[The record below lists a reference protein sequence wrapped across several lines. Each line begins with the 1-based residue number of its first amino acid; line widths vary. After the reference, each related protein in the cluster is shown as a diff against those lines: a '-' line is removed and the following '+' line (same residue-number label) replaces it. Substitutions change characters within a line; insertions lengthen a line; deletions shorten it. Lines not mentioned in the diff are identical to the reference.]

1 MISEREKV
9 EDFLNNTLDARFLSE
24 RCRDYYDHKQW
35 TEAERTK
42 LAARNQAP
50 IVVNRVKPKVEGL
63 LGMYGLRHTDPK
75 AYPRTQEHEET
86 AQAITDALRYVAD
99 NNDFESV
106 KTDVA
111 ENFFIEG
118 YGGAIVD
125 VRANGRGEIEIF
137 VEEIPWD
144 RIYFDP
150 HSRKKDF
157 SDARYMGIILW
168 MDESEVKEKFPE
180 VNLDELSTQ
189 EEIDE
194 ETFEDKP
201 KWAYADDKKR
211 RYRIA
216 LHFGIKDGMWHRSLF
231 SGDTYI
237 QEPEPSPFEDEF
249 GEPSNPIELVAAN
262 IDREN
267 NRYGEVAGFL
277 DQQDEI
283 NHRRSKGLHLLS
295 ERQTAARRGAIQDV
309 AALKRELAKPNGHV
323 EYDGEKGDFEV
334 LNTGDMAVAQF
345 NLYQDAKAE
354 LDAVSINAQLS
365 GERQQG
371 DLSGVAID
379 KLQGAGSLELN
390 RQYALLSK
398 WERRIYRQIWARVK
412 QFWNEEKWIRVT
424 DDMDTLRWVGFNT
437 PFTLQ
442 MVLEETIN
450 DEERQEIERQ
460 QAAQLFTQMM
470 QTNDPRL
477 QEVVE
482 VRNETTE
489 LDVDIILDQ
498 SFDVVNIQQEQ
509 FRMLAQ
515 FAQGSDIDIIEL
527 IELSEIRGK
536 EALIEKI
543 EQRRQAAAQAA
554 GNVAQLEAEGKQA
567 DNMQKMMSVQKTAAD
582 TELIAQEATQKQI
595 ENALLLEN
603 PPEQVSSVSV

>member
-1 MISEREKV
+1 MITEREKV

-35 TEAERTK
+35 TEAERSK
-42 LAARNQAP
+42 LLARNQAP

-86 AQAITDALRYVAD
+86 AHAVTDALRYVAD

-106 KTDVA
+106 KAEVA
-111 ENFFIEG
+111 ESFFIEG

-125 VRANGRGEIEIF
+125 VRLNGRDEVEIF

-157 SDARYMGIILW
+157 SDARYMGVILW
-168 MDESEVKEKFPE
+168 MDEDEVLEKFPD
-180 VNLDELSTQ
+180 VDIDELSTQ
-189 EEIDE
+189 EEIDD
-194 ETFEDKP
+194 ETFEDRP
-201 KWAYADDKKR
+201 QWAYSDDSKR

-216 LHFGIKDGMWHRSLF
+216 LHFGIKDGKWHRSLF
-231 SGDTYI
+231 SGDVYI
-237 QEPEPSPFEDEF
+237 KDPEPSPYLDEF
-249 GEPSNPIELVAAN
+249 GDPANPIELVSAN
-262 IDREN
+262 IDRDN

-295 ERQTAARRGAIQDV
+295 ERQTAGRRGAIQDV
-309 AALKRELAKPNGHV
+309 GALKRELAKPNGHV

-334 LNTGDMAVAQF
+334 LNTGDMAAAQF
-345 NLYQDAKAE
+345 SLYQDAKAE

-390 RQYALLSK
+390 RQYSLLSK
-398 WERRIYRQIWARVK
+398 WERRIYRQVWARVK
-412 QFWNEEKWIRVT
+412 QFWNDEKWIRVT

-437 PFTLQ
+437 PFTTQ
-442 MVLEETIN
+442 MVLEEVIN
-450 DEERQEIERQ
+450 DEERPEQERQ
-460 QAAQLFTQMM
+460 QAALLYTQMM

-482 VRNETTE
+482 VRNETTD
-489 LDVDIILDQ
+489 LDVDIILDE
-498 SFDVVNIQQEQ
+498 SFDVINIQQEQ

-536 EALIEKI
+536 EELIEKI

-554 GNVAQLEAEGKQA
+554 GNVAQIEAEGKQA
-567 DNMQKMMSVQKTAAD
+567 DNAVKMANVQKTVAD
-582 TELIAQEATQKQI
+582 AEKSTQEATQKQI
-595 ENALLLEN
+595 ENAILLEN
-603 PPEQVSSVSV
+603 PPDKVSSVSV